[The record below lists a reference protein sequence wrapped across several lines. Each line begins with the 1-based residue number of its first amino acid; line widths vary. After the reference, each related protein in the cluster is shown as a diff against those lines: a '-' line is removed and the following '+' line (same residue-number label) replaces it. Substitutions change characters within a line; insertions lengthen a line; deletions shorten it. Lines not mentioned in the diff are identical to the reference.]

1 MPETSRFRLVLP
13 GPALS
18 LTVAA
23 DGSTIVAGDRNGNLT
38 VSDGEGALLWQR
50 KLGEGIHGVAVS
62 RDGQRIVCG
71 SKDCQLRMFT
81 RAGELEWEQPL
92 GKSVWSLAMD
102 PGGNFLATGTGD
114 SVAFYTDGG
123 ILVWEYETARAMV
136 GVSVSRA
143 GSRIIACGD
152 EQLFC
157 LDGEGALLWQKKRG
171 DSLWDAAISEDGGRV
186 FLGGW
191 DRKVHCLDGSGEER
205 WEYLTDGYVRAV
217 CPTADGGVLAASHD
231 GCIYRL
237 SPAGD
242 ALAVRRPG
250 GELTSVG
257 CSASLALAVA
267 GTGTDV
273 VAYQMDITDTV
284 APAATP
290 APAAE
295 PEEDNLFGFGM
306 FGDIEPDT
314 SGLGNYEPGTT
325 TPPVTGTAGEGGE
338 FREFAAEMVKE
349 DVRNYL
355 RLGNVAW
362 RGGRFARAAEHYE
375 RATQVAPDEPRG
387 WHNLAVCRYYLAR
400 KSNPD
405 DIEGAVRQAYEPLRS
420 ANRSDT
426 QYGPALATLEYFAE
440 LLKLLEDIE

>member
-1 MPETSRFRLVLP
+1 MTAHPLFRLVLP
-13 GPALS
+13 GPVLCLAVPTNGS
-18 LTVAA
+18 LVA
-23 DGSTIVAGDRNGNLT
+23 AGDREGNLT
-38 VSDGEGALLWQR
+38 VAGPDGALRWQ
-50 KLGEGIHGVAVS
+50 KQLGEGIHGLAVS
-62 RDGQRIVCG
+62 RDGSRLVVG
-71 SKDCQLRMFT
+71 SKDCSLRMF
-81 RAGELEWEQPL
+81 RGDGELEWEQAL

-102 PGGNFLATGTGD
+102 PSSSYIAAGTGD
-114 SVAFYTDGG
+114 SVALFTDGG
-123 ILVWEYETARAMV
+123 IMVWEYETSRAMV
-136 GVSVSRA
+136 GVGVARSATRVV
-143 GSRIIACGD
+143 ACGD

-306 FGDIEPDT
+306 FGNIEPDT
-314 SGLGNYEPGTT
+314 SGLGDYEPSTA
-325 TPPVTGTAGEGGE
+325 TPPVTGTADEGGE

-426 QYGPALATLEYFAE
+426 QYEPALRTLEYFAQ
-440 LLKLLEDIE
+440 LLELDSD